1 MKIMNLPQK
10 YVMKS
15 NDAINISTIKYKLT
29 AMSFLQFFVWGAWL
43 TTIGTYCTVGKGW
56 TFGQFGAIFSTLA
69 LSSILMPSIIGIIAD
84 KWMRAER
91 LYGLLHICYGSILLL
106 IPNLI
111 FVQENVPFFAQ
122 MPEYDL
128 LYWVI
133 FAGMICYMPTISL
146 SNSVSY
152 RILNMINGNVVKDF
166 PSIRVWGTVGFIA
179 AMWITNLSGSKYNS
193 MQFVIAGLTAILL
206 GLYAFTLPACMPQAK
221 NNEKKSLISQL
232 GLDAFRLF
240 GNYQMAL
247 FFLFSMLLGAALQLS
262 NMYGD
267 AFLSSFEKG
276 SVVEKYSTIIY
287 SISQVS
293 ETVFILTIPFF
304 LKRFGMKN
312 VMLFAL
318 FAWVLRYGFF
328 AFGMVPMGSVFIV
341 LSCIVYG
348 MAFDFFLI
356 SGSMYIETTTDSSM
370 RSSAQGLFIMMTN
383 GFGAYFGTIVSSWI
397 IDQYFTNGDGSTNWH
412 FTWIAFAG
420 YCLVVAVLF
429 AVLFKHKHDKEVLKN
444 LQH

>member
-1 MKIMNLPQK
+1 
-10 YVMKS
+10 
-15 NDAINISTIKYKLT
+15 
-29 AMSFLQFFVWGAWL
+29 MSFLQFFVWGAWL

-91 LYGLLHICYGSILLL
+91 LYGLLHICYGGILLL
-106 IPNLI
+106 IPQLEI
-111 FVQENVPFFAQ
+111 VRENVPFFTSMA
-122 MPEYDL
+122 EYDV
-128 LYWVI
+128 LYWLI
-133 FAGMICYMPTISL
+133 FAAMICYMPTISL

-152 RILNMINGNVVKDF
+152 RILNMFNGNVVKDF
-166 PSIRVWGTVGFIA
+166 PSIRVWGTIGFIA
-179 AMWITNLSGSKYNS
+179 AMWTTNLTGSKDNS
-193 MQFVIAGLTAILL
+193 MQFMIAGATAILL
-206 GLYAFTLPACMPQAK
+206 GIYSFTLPACPPQD
-221 NNEKKSLISQL
+221 NPTENKSVFSAL

-240 GNYQMAL
+240 ANYKMAL
-247 FFLFSMLLGAALQLS
+247 FFVFSMLLGAALQLS

-267 AFLSSFEKG
+267 AFLSGFPKG
-276 SVVEKYSTIIY
+276 SLVEKYSTIIY
-287 SISQVS
+287 SISQFS

-304 LKRFGMKN
+304 LKRFGMKK

-328 AFGMVPMGSVFIV
+328 AFGMVPMGSIFIV

-356 SGSMYIETTTDSSM
+356 SGSMYIETTTDPRL

-383 GFGAYFGTIVSSWI
+383 GFGAYFGTIISSWV
-397 IDQYFTNGDGSTNWH
+397 IDRYFTLSDGSTNWH
-412 FTWIAFAG
+412 FTWMTFTV
-420 YCLVVAVLF
+420 YCLVVAILF
-429 AVLFKHKHDKEVLKN
+429 AFLFKHEHRPEEISSST
-444 LQH
+444 H

>member
-1 MKIMNLPQK
+1 
-10 YVMKS
+10 MKS
-15 NDAINISTIKYKLT
+15 NDAVNTSISTIKYKLT

-106 IPNLI
+106 IPNLT
-111 FVQENVPFFAQ
+111 FVQENVPFFSN
-122 MPEYDL
+122 MPEYDV

-152 RILNMINGNVVKDF
+152 RILNMFNGNVVKDF

-179 AMWITNLSGSKYNS
+179 AMWTTNLTGSKDNS
-193 MQFVIAGLTAILL
+193 MQFVIAGVSAILL
-206 GLYAFTLPACMPQAK
+206 GLYAFTLPACSPEGKSA
-221 NNEKKSLISQL
+221 EKKSLVSML

-240 GNYQMAL
+240 GSYKMAL
-247 FFLFSMLLGAALQLS
+247 FFVFSMFLGAALQLS

-267 AFLSSFEKG
+267 AFLSGFPAG

-287 SISQVS
+287 SISQFS
-293 ETVFILTIPFF
+293 ETAFILTIPFF
-304 LKRFGMKN
+304 LKKFGMKN

-356 SGSMYIETTTDSSM
+356 SGSMYIETTTDSRL

-383 GFGAYFGTIVSSWI
+383 GFGAYFGTMISSWV
-397 IDQYFTNGDGSTNWH
+397 IDRYFTFSDGTINWH
-412 FTWIAFAG
+412 FTWITFAG

-429 AVLFKHKHDKEVLKN
+429 AVLFKHEHRPEEIN
-444 LQH
+444 SPTH

>member
-1 MKIMNLPQK
+1 
-10 YVMKS
+10 
-15 NDAINISTIKYKLT
+15 
-29 AMSFLQFFVWGAWL
+29 MSFLQFFVWGAWL
-43 TTIGTYCTVGKGW
+43 TTIGTYSTVGKGW

-69 LSSILMPSIIGIIAD
+69 MSSILMPSIIGIIAD

-91 LYGLLHICYGSILLL
+91 LYGILHLCYGAILLL
-106 IPNLI
+106 IPNLD
-111 FVQENVPFFAQ
+111 FLQKNVSVFSS
-122 MPEYDL
+122 MPEYDV
-128 LYWVI
+128 LYWVV
-133 FAGMICYMPTISL
+133 FAGMISL

-152 RILNMINGNVVKDF
+152 RILNMHNGNVVKDF
-166 PSIRVWGTVGFIA
+166 PPIRVWGTIGFIA
-179 AMWITNLSGSKYNS
+179 AMWTTNLTGSKDNS
-193 MQFVIAGLTAILL
+193 MQFVIAGVSAILL
-206 GLYAFTLPACMPQAK
+206 GIYAFTLPACTPQGK
-221 NNEKKSLISQL
+221 NSEKKSVISQL

-240 GNYQMAL
+240 ANYKMAL
-247 FFLFSMLLGAALQLS
+247 FFAFSMLLGAALQLS

-267 AFLSSFEKG
+267 AFLSGFPSG

-287 SISQVS
+287 SISQIS
-293 ETVFILTIPFF
+293 ETAFILTIPFF
-304 LKRFGMKN
+304 LKRFGMKK

-370 RSSAQGLFIMMTN
+370 RSSAQGIFIMMTN
-383 GFGAYFGTIVSSWI
+383 GFGAYFGTIASSWI
-397 IDQYFTNGDGSTNWH
+397 IDRYFTFANGTTNWH
-412 FTWIAFAG
+412 FTWITFAG

-429 AVLFKHKHDKEVLKN
+429 AVLFKHKHDPEKIGSTS
-444 LQH
+444 H